1 MISVKK
7 KKVVTLHTVSSVT
20 ELYTAA

>member
-7 KKVVTLHTVSSVT
+7 KKVVTLHTVSSAT

>member
-7 KKVVTLHTVSSVT
+7 KMVVTLLTVSSAT